1 MKIDSKNSYS
11 MFDFS
16 KIFSFSVDMFANSD
30 SGEGMN
36 VQMVSMMKLKIL
48 MGRGAVRGCGKGCG
62 LCYWIFFLGGGLLM
76 DYQFVIEYLSA

>member
-1 MKIDSKNSYS
+1 MNIDSKNSYS

-30 SGEGMN
+30 SGEGMKF
-36 VQMVSMMKLKIL
+36 QMVSMMKLKIL

-62 LCYWIFFLGGGLLM
+62 QAYGAPRYFARDAQLG
-76 DYQFVIEYLSA
+76 QVKFN